1 MKRTLTL
8 LLALVMAL
16 SLAACGEDGA
26 RKSGGN
32 AGATVNDLLNDAA
45 SSAEAASAAPV
56 TADWQDAAPTQYD
69 TVDVDLTK
77 LSSTLVYSEVYAM
90 MTEPDKYIGKTVRM
104 KGAFSVFEDGG
115 NYYYACLVADATAC
129 CSQGIEFITSRPR
142 TYPDGYPTLGTE
154 ITVVGVFR
162 TYQEGGY
169 TYCQLTDAEL
179 R

>member
-1 MKRTLTL
+1 MKRARTL
-8 LLALVMAL
+8 LLALVMVL

-26 RKSGGN
+26 RTSGGAN
-32 AGATVNDLLNDAA
+32 GATVNDLLNGAA

-56 TADWQDAAPTQYD
+56 TADWQDAAETKYD
-69 TVDVDLTK
+69 TVDVDLTQ

-90 MTEPDKYIGKTVRM
+90 MTAPDQYIGKTVRM
-104 KGAFSVFEDGG
+104 KGTFSVFEDEG
-115 NYYYACLVADATAC
+115 NYYYACLIADATAC
-129 CSQGIEFITSRPR
+129 CSQGIEFITARER
-142 TYPDGYPTLGTE
+142 TFPDGYPSLGTE